1 MAIVLAPVH
10 WSSVIGIVPYLYK
23 LLGQGA
29 VLKVTRIDQISIVTY
44 LKYCVCGRVVG
55 ASFAPSVNV
64 FAVIPKVTLI
74 FIFKV
79 LCTEC

>member
-1 MAIVLAPVH
+1 MSIFLAPVH

-44 LKYCVCGRVVG
+44 LKYCVCG
-55 ASFAPSVNV
+55 
-64 FAVIPKVTLI
+64 
-74 FIFKV
+74 
-79 LCTEC
+79 